1 MVKSESMQSQSLQP
15 QSSLPESS
23 QTTASGFR
31 RSASGTPSLCPVS
44 VRGSGSRGADSRTA
58 EAGSRLFRSVRVT
71 ALCLLAALL
80 ALPSAASAQTFT
92 LQASSFGPPAVS
104 QGGTSAS
111 IITVGTSTLFSGTV
125 DLTCQVT
132 PTAGLID
139 PPSCLVS
146 PATVTV
152 PGSASATI
160 TTKGD
165 TPTLSYAV
173 TITGASTGQNTTT
186 EPEDVTVLAIA
197 PQFTVTIQRPVQPS
211 SVPAGNGGQGT
222 ISINPINGYISPTGG
237 VTLSCNTITPLV
249 IYPPYCSFDKNPVQV
264 NGTTVTS
271 TLTVNSYGPTITTAV
286 APPRTFYALWMPFP
300 MLALVG
306 LGAAVGG
313 KRSRKACGLLALF
326 VVSGALFL
334 MPACG
339 NTTPNTTTLNG
350 VTPDN
355 TYTFT
360 VIGVDANGVVSSNTG
375 SGTNTNPSVTLTVTT
390 PTN

>member
-1 MVKSESMQSQSLQP
+1 MLKSESSQFRLILQARRAGI
-15 QSSLPESS
+15 
-23 QTTASGFR
+23 TAF
-31 RSASGTPSLCPVS
+31 
-44 VRGSGSRGADSRTA
+44 
-58 EAGSRLFRSVRVT
+58 
-71 ALCLLAALL
+71 CLLAAFL

-92 LQASSFGPPAVS
+92 LEAAPFSPDAVS

-111 IITVGTSTLFSGTV
+111 TITVGTSTLFSGTV

-132 PTAGLID
+132 PTNLTD
-139 PPSCLVS
+139 PPACLVS
-146 PATVTV
+146 PATVNV

-165 TPTLSYAV
+165 TSTVAYSI
-173 TITGASTGQNTTT
+173 TITGTAPSTGQITTT
-186 EPEDVTVLAIA
+186 QPQSLTVLAVA
-197 PQFTVTIQRPVQPS
+197 PQFTVTIQRAVQPN
-211 SVPAGNGGQGT
+211 SVPAGNGGVG
-222 ISINPINGYISPTGG
+222 IININPVNGYLSPGSG

-249 IYPPYCSFDKNPVQV
+249 TYPPFCSFSPNPVKV
-264 NGTTVTS
+264 TGTTVTS
-271 TLTVNSYGPTITTAV
+271 TLTINTYGPIITRAI

-306 LGAAVGG
+306 LGAAGGG
-313 KRSRKACGLLALF
+313 KRARKAWGLLALF

-339 NTTPNTTTLNG
+339 NTTPTTTSPNG
-350 VTPDN
+350 LTPSN

-360 VIGVDANGVVSSNTG
+360 VIGVDADGVISSNTG

>member
-1 MVKSESMQSQSLQP
+1 M
-15 QSSLPESS
+15 
-23 QTTASGFR
+23 
-31 RSASGTPSLCPVS
+31 
-44 VRGSGSRGADSRTA
+44 
-58 EAGSRLFRSVRVT
+58 
-71 ALCLLAALL
+71 ALL
-80 ALPSAASAQTFT
+80 ALPSAAFAQGTFT
-92 LQASSFGPPAVS
+92 LQASSFSPPAVS

-111 IITVGTSTLFSGTV
+111 IITVGTTTLFSGTV

-132 PTAGLID
+132 PTTGVTD

-165 TPTLSYAV
+165 TSTLSYAM
-173 TITGASTGQNTTT
+173 TITGTAPSTGQNTTT

-211 SVPAGNGGQGT
+211 SVPAGNGGVGI
-222 ISINPINGYISPTGG
+222 ISINPISGYISPAGG
-237 VTLSCNTITPLV
+237 VTLSCNSITPLV
-249 IYPPYCSFDKNPVQV
+249 IFPPYCSFKPNPV
-264 NGTTVTS
+264 TVTGSATTS
-271 TLTVNSYGPTITTAV
+271 TLSVNSYGPVITTAV
-286 APPRTFYALWMPFP
+286 APPRTFFALWMPFP

-339 NTTPNTTTLNG
+339 NTTPNRTTLNG
-350 VTPDN
+350 VTPNN

>member
-15 QSSLPESS
+15 QSSR
-23 QTTASGFR
+23 TTASGFR
-31 RSASGTPSLCPVS
+31 CSAFGTPKIRPQVWP
-44 VRGSGSRGADSRTA
+44 SGSLAP
-58 EAGSRLFRSVRVT
+58 EAGSRLFRSAGVT
-71 ALCLLAALL
+71 ALCLMALL
-80 ALPSAASAQTFT
+80 ALPAAAFAQSFT
-92 LQASSFGPPAVS
+92 LQASSFSPPAVS

-111 IITVGTSTLFSGTV
+111 TITVGELNGFSGTV

-132 PTAGLID
+132 PTAGLTD

-146 PATVTV
+146 PATVTA

-173 TITGASTGQNTTT
+173 TISGTAPGQNTTT

-197 PQFTVTIQRPVQPS
+197 PQFTVTIQRPVQPG
-211 SVPAGNGGQGT
+211 SVPAGNGGVGVV
-222 ISINPINGYISPTGG
+222 SINPISGYISPAGG
-237 VTLSCNTITPLV
+237 VTLSCNSITPLV
-249 IYPPYCSFDKNPVQV
+249 IFPPYCSFSPNPV
-264 NGTTVTS
+264 TVTGSATTS
-271 TLTVNSYGPTITTAV
+271 TLTVNSYGPVITVEGAHR
-286 APPRTFYALWMPFP
+286 RTFYALWMPFP

-350 VTPDN
+350 ITPDN

-360 VIGVDANGVVSSNTG
+360 VIGVDSNGVVSSNTG